1 MQRDCRLKEVAREV
15 RVELDEESVAAQLGE
30 HLQQLGPENR
40 EVAHGHLSCRGL
52 PACHSWINVKYD
64 FFHID
69 KKTSTVGAM

>member
-64 FFHID
+64 SLRH
-69 KKTSTVGAM
+69 VNEGG